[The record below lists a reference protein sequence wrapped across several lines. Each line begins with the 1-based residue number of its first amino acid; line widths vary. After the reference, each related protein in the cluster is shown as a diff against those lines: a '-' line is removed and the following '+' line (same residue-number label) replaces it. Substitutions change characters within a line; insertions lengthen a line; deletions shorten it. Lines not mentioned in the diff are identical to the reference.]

1 MFLACLMLYWWRM
14 ENNLKETTIMNI
26 LKSTLTAAL
35 LVSSTYASAIT
46 FVSDLSD
53 PSSSSSFT
61 TAQTVNTW
69 VDPTGTALDG
79 ATWIQPSDAY
89 DVDQSAYSFYELD
102 FGSDD
107 YVLTSLFM
115 SFDDHVIVSI
125 GSDVIF
131 DSALSGLYKSWTS
144 VHDVFDNSL
153 TTLITEAN
161 KLTFAVTNSGDG
173 PTGVIWKG
181 TAVASV
187 PEPSMLFVLG
197 LGLVAFAYKRKKSA

>member
-1 MFLACLMLYWWRM
+1 M
-14 ENNLKETTIMNI
+14 ENNLKENTMNI

-53 PSSSSSFT
+53 PSNSLDFT

-79 ATWIQPSDAY
+79 ATWIQPNDAY

-102 FGSDD
+102 FGSVD

-131 DSALSGLYKSWTS
+131 DSATSGLYKSWTS

-181 TAVASV
+181 TATV